1 MIEKVFEFICILGII
16 GVIGGPVFNYFTGYS
31 CTKIAEIYNTESK
44 YSIWT
49 GCYIKNGDK
58 FVTEQ
63 QFKDLQIPNSVYGN
77 AQFNVNI
84 KDSK

>member
-1 MIEKVFEFICILGII
+1 MIEKILESICILGII
-16 GVIGGPVFNYFTGYS
+16 GIIGGGMFNYFTGYS
-31 CTKIAEIYNTESK
+31 CTKTAEIYNTESK

-63 QFKDLQIPNSVYGN
+63 QFKNLQIPNAVYGN
-77 AQFNVNI
+77 AQFDVNI
-84 KDSK
+84 KGE